1 MGAKLSGRTRGRRSR
16 AVMADI
22 NVTPMVD
29 VMLVLLII
37 FMVTAPMLTAGVQ
50 VDLPKAE
57 AKAISQNDNAPLEV
71 GIDKRG
77 DMYVGETKVDQ
88 SKMQSMLTA
97 IAGSQQTSLAVVAPG
112 IAEALFATA
121 VGLVAAIPAVV
132 AFNKFNTDLGRYQD
146 RLDAFSAE
154 FSAILG
160 RHLEQQGRG

>member
-1 MGAKLSGRTRGRRSR
+1 MGAKLAGRTRGRRSR

-97 IAGSQQTSLAVVAPG
+97 IA
-112 IAEALFATA
+112 AEAPDRRVYIRADQALDYGK
-121 VGLVAAIPAVV
+121 VMQVMAIVSGSGFTKIALISEP
-132 AFNKFNTDLGRYQD
+132 KK
-146 RLDAFSAE
+146 
-154 FSAILG
+154 
-160 RHLEQQGRG
+160 